1 MNQSV
6 ATNGHIYK
14 DEVLEIEPQGLE
26 HVTAA
31 QRHGRPFQMF
41 TLWMAANLVLA
52 TWVIGNL
59 AVGTFG
65 VSMMGAFI
73 ALAIGNILG
82 ALLLGLLSTFG
93 PRLGVPQMI
102 QSRAPFGL
110 LGNFGPAGLNYLAG
124 IGWFAV
130 NTVYGTFALA
140 ELAHLNYFI
149 ALAIMVVGQV
159 ALAVYGYNMIHA
171 FEKWMSVALVAV
183 FLILAV
189 FTFKAGHYG
198 LPFNPK
204 APVPFGGP
212 TGGFIITIGLA
223 LSYAFGWMPFASD
236 YSRYLPK
243 ATKPSRII
251 WWTALGM
258 FIPCLVLEW
267 MGALTVSIAMPA
279 ATAANPANAIAFL
292 MPGPLA
298 QVALLAIAAGTA
310 CANALNI
317 YSGAMSALVIKV
329 ERSPWVRAGIA
340 ALIFGG
346 VAAGVLVVANSTL
359 ASDKES
365 QIAIPEVVGAAIL
378 VAAAVAGAV
387 RFRLRRWQAAIVVG
401 TLGGLLAIGGSNPS
415 QAAAQYSNF
424 LLLLSYWIGPWV
436 AVVLVD
442 WFFKHRGSYELRAL
456 YDQSTRMRVGTIAWL
471 VGLGVSI
478 PFMNQS
484 WFVGPIPSAHP
495 QLGDVSYLVSFVVAG
510 SIYAIFG
517 RRQATTAEG
526 PLVEVIGQ
534 SVAPSEPVLAA
545 DLGYIGREA

>member
-1 MNQSV
+1 VSQGV
-6 ATNGHIYK
+6 AATGHIYK

-26 HVTAA
+26 HITAP

-73 ALAIGNILG
+73 ALAIGNVLG

-159 ALAVYGYNMIHA
+159 ALAVYGHNMIHA

-329 ERSPWVRAGIA
+329 ERSPLVRAGIA

-346 VAAGVLVVANSTL
+346 VTAGVLVVANSTL
-359 ASDKES
+359 ASDRES

-378 VAAAVAGAV
+378 VAAVVAGAV

-415 QAAAQYSNF
+415 AAAAQYSNF

-456 YDQSTRMRVGTIAWL
+456 YDQGSRIRVGTIAWI

-517 RRQATTAEG
+517 RRQATSAEE
-526 PLVEVIGQ
+526 PRVEVTGQ
-534 SVAPSEPVLAA
+534 SVASSDPVLAA
-545 DLGYIGREA
+545 DLGFVGREA

>member
-1 MNQSV
+1 MAESAV
-6 ATNGHIYK
+6 GAGHLYK
-14 DEVLEIEPQGLE
+14 DEVLEIEPHGLE
-26 HVTAA
+26 HITQA

-65 VSMMGAFI
+65 VSMLGAFV
-73 ALAIGNILG
+73 ALAIGNVLG

-140 ELAHLNYFI
+140 ELAHLNYFLS
-149 ALAIMVVGQV
+149 LAIMVVGQV
-159 ALAVYGYNMIHA
+159 ALAVYGHNMIHA
-171 FEKWMSVALVAV
+171 FERWMSVALIIV
-183 FLILAV
+183 FVILAF
-189 FTFKAGHYG
+189 FTFKAGNYG
-198 LPFNPK
+198 LAFNPK

-223 LSYAFGWMPFASD
+223 LSYAMGWMPFASD
-236 YSRYLPK
+236 YSRYLPSK
-243 ATKPSRII
+243 TKPSSIV

-258 FIPCLVLEW
+258 FIPCLILEW
-267 MGALTVSIAMPA
+267 MGALTVSVAMPA

-298 QVALLAIAAGTA
+298 KVALLAIAVGTA

-317 YSGAMSALVIKV
+317 YSGSMSALVVKV
-329 ERSPWVRAGIA
+329 ERSPWLRAGIA
-340 ALIFGG
+340 GVIFGA
-346 VAAGVLVVANSTL
+346 VTAIMLVVANSTL
-359 ASDKES
+359 ATDKES
-365 QIAIPEVVGAAIL
+365 LIAVPEVVGAAVL
-378 VAAAVAGAV
+378 VGLVVAAAV
-387 RFRLRRWQAAIVVG
+387 RFRFRRWQAAVVVG
-401 TLGGLLAIGGSNPS
+401 VLGGLLATGGSNAT
-415 QAAAQYSNF
+415 QAASQYSNF

-456 YDQSTRMRVGTIAWL
+456 YDQTSTVRVGTIAWL
-471 VGLGVSI
+471 IGLGVSV

-484 WFVGPIPSAHP
+484 WFVGPIPSAYP

-510 SIYAIFG
+510 SIFALFG
-517 RRQATTAEG
+517 RPHAGPVGEARIEVTGEVTT
-526 PLVEVIGQ
+526 
-534 SVAPSEPVLAA
+534 SSEPVLATE
-545 DLGYIGREA
+545 LGYASQEV

>member
-1 MNQSV
+1 MTQSV
-6 ATNGHIYK
+6 ASPGHLYK
-14 DEVLEIEPQGLE
+14 DEVLEIEPHGLE
-26 HVTAA
+26 HITQV
-31 QRHGRPFQMF
+31 QRHGKPFQMF

-65 VSMMGAFI
+65 VSMVGAFV
-73 ALAIGNILG
+73 ALAMGNLLG

-159 ALAVYGYNMIHA
+159 VLAVYGHNMIHA
-171 FEKWMSVALVAV
+171 FEKWMSVALVVV
-183 FLILAV
+183 FLILA
-189 FTFKAGHYG
+189 FYTFKAGHYS

-204 APVPFGGP
+204 APVPYGGQ

-223 LSYAFGWMPFASD
+223 LSYAMGWMPFASD

-243 ATKPSRII
+243 ATKPSSII

-267 MGALTVSIAMPA
+267 MGALTVSIAMPV

-292 MPGPLA
+292 MPGALA
-298 QVALLAIAAGTA
+298 QVALLAIAVGTA

-317 YSGAMSALVIKV
+317 YSGSMSALVIKV
-329 ERSPWVRAGIA
+329 ERSPLIRAGVA

-346 VAAGVLVVANSTL
+346 VTAGVLIVANSTL
-359 ASDKES
+359 ITDKES
-365 QIAIPEVVGAAIL
+365 VIATPIVAGTAIL
-378 VAAAVAGAV
+378 VALVVAAAV
-387 RFRLRRWQAAIVVG
+387 RFRFRRWQAAVVVG
-401 TLGGLLAIGGSNPS
+401 VLGGLLATGGSNAN
-415 QAAAQYSNF
+415 QAASQYSDF

-442 WFFKHRGSYELRAL
+442 WFFKHKGSYELRAL
-456 YDQSTRMRVGTIAWL
+456 YSQSSTVRVGTIAWI
-471 VGLGVSI
+471 VGLAASV
-478 PFMNQS
+478 PFMNQT
-484 WFVGPIPSAHP
+484 WYVGPIPSAYP

-510 SIYAIFG
+510 SIFAIFG
-517 RRQATTAEG
+517 RPHAGPVGEG
-526 PLVEVIGQ
+526 RVEVVGEVT
-534 SVAPSEPVLAA
+534 SSSEPALAA
-545 DLGYIGREA
+545 ELGYASHEV

>member
-1 MNQSV
+1 VSQSI
-6 ATNGHIYK
+6 ATTGHVYK

-26 HVTAA
+26 HITSP

-65 VSMMGAFI
+65 VSVTGAFI
-73 ALAIGNILG
+73 ALAIGNVLG

-102 QSRAPFGL
+102 QSRMPFGL

-171 FEKWMSVALVAV
+171 FERWMSVALVAV

-329 ERSPWVRAGIA
+329 ERSPLMRAGIA

-346 VAAGVLVVANSTL
+346 VTAGVLVVANSTL

-365 QIAIPEVVGAAIL
+365 QIAIPEVAGAAIL
-378 VAAAVAGAV
+378 VAAVVAGAV

-401 TLGGLLAIGGSNPS
+401 VLGGLLATGGSNPS
-415 QAAAQYSNF
+415 AAAAQYSNF

-456 YDQSTRMRVGTIAWL
+456 YDQSSTIRVGTIAWI

-517 RRQATTAEG
+517 RRQATAAQE
-526 PLVEVIGQ
+526 PRVDVIGRAAA
-534 SVAPSEPVLAA
+534 SSDPVLAA
-545 DLGYIGREA
+545 DLGYVGREA

>member
-1 MNQSV
+1 MTESAV
-6 ATNGHIYK
+6 SAGHLYK

-26 HVTAA
+26 HITQV
-31 QRHGRPFQMF
+31 QRHGKPFQMF

-65 VSMMGAFI
+65 VSMLGAFV
-73 ALAIGNILG
+73 ALAIGNVLG

-140 ELAHLNYFI
+140 ELAHLNYFL
-149 ALAIMVVGQV
+149 ALTIMVVGQV
-159 ALAVYGYNMIHA
+159 ALAVYGHNMIHA
-171 FEKWMSVALVAV
+171 FEKWMSVALVIV
-183 FLILAV
+183 FVILAF

-198 LPFNPK
+198 LGFNPK

-223 LSYAFGWMPFASD
+223 LSYAMGWMPFASD

-243 ATKPSRII
+243 ATKPSSII

-258 FIPCLVLEW
+258 FIPCVILEW
-267 MGALTVSIAMPA
+267 MGALTVSVAMPA

-298 QVALLAIAAGTA
+298 KLALLAIAVGTA

-317 YSGAMSALVIKV
+317 YSGSMSALVIKV
-329 ERSPWVRAGIA
+329 ERSPLVRAAIA
-340 ALIFGG
+340 GVIFGG
-346 VAAGVLVVANSTL
+346 VTAGVLVVANSTL
-359 ASDKES
+359 ATDKES
-365 QIAIPEVVGAAIL
+365 LIAVPEVVGAAVL
-378 VAAAVAGAV
+378 VGLVVAAAV
-387 RFRLRRWQAAIVVG
+387 RFRFRRWQAAIVVG
-401 TLGGLLAIGGSNPS
+401 ALGGLLATGGSNAT
-415 QAAAQYSNF
+415 AAATQYSNF

-442 WFFKHRGSYELRAL
+442 WFFKHRGSYQLRAL
-456 YDQSTRMRVGTIAWL
+456 YDQSSTVRVGTIAWL
-471 VGLGVSI
+471 VGLGVSV

-484 WFVGPIPSAHP
+484 WFVGPIPSAYP

-510 SIYAIFG
+510 SIFAIFG
-517 RRQATTAEG
+517 RPHAG
-526 PLVEVIGQ
+526 PVGEVQVEVTGE
-534 SVAPSEPVLAA
+534 VATPPESARATE
-545 DLGYIGREA
+545 LGYASQEV

>member
-1 MNQSV
+1 MAES
-6 ATNGHIYK
+6 AAIGGHMYK
-14 DEVLEIEPQGLE
+14 DEVLEIEPHGLE
-26 HVTAA
+26 HITHG
-31 QRHGRPFQMF
+31 QRHGKPFQMF

-65 VSMMGAFI
+65 VSMVGAFV

-82 ALLLGLLSTFG
+82 AVLLGLLSTFG

-243 ATKPSRII
+243 SAKPSSII

-267 MGALTVSIAMPA
+267 MGALTVSVAMPA

-298 QVALLAIAAGTA
+298 QVALLAIAVGTA

-317 YSGAMSALVIKV
+317 YSGSMSALVIKV

-340 ALIFGG
+340 AVIFGG
-346 VAAGVLVVANSTL
+346 VTAGVLIVANSTL
-359 ASDKES
+359 TADKEPLVATP
-365 QIAIPEVVGAAIL
+365 IVAGATILVALVVGAA
-378 VAAAVAGAV
+378 V
-387 RFRLRRWQAAIVVG
+387 RFRFRRWQAAIVVG
-401 TLGGLLAIGGSNPS
+401 VLGGLLATGGSNAN
-415 QAAAQYSNF
+415 QAASQYSDF

-456 YDQSTRMRVGTIAWL
+456 YDQSSTVRVGTIAWA
-471 VGLGVSI
+471 VGLAVSI

-484 WFVGPIPSAHP
+484 WYVGPIPSAHP

-510 SIYAIFG
+510 SIFAIFG
-517 RRQATTAEG
+517 RPHSG
-526 PLVEVIGQ
+526 PVGEPRVEVTGEVC
-534 SVAPSEPVLAA
+534 SSAEPALAVEP
-545 DLGYIGREA
+545 GYASREV

>member
-1 MNQSV
+1 VSQSV
-6 ATNGHIYK
+6 ATTGHMYK

-26 HVTAA
+26 HITAP

-73 ALAIGNILG
+73 ALAIGNVLG
-82 ALLLGLLSTFG
+82 AVLLGLLSTFG

-102 QSRAPFGL
+102 QSRVPFGL

-183 FLILAV
+183 FLVLAV

-329 ERSPWVRAGIA
+329 ERSPLVRAGIA

-346 VAAGVLVVANSTL
+346 VTAAVLVVANSTL

-378 VAAAVAGAV
+378 VGAVVAGAV

-401 TLGGLLAIGGSNPS
+401 TLGGLLAIGGSNPTA
-415 QAAAQYSNF
+415 AAAQYSNF

-456 YDQSTRMRVGTIAWL
+456 YDQTSRVRVGTIAWI

-517 RRQATTAEG
+517 RRQATSAAE
-526 PLVEVIGQ
+526 PRVEVIGQ
-534 SVAPSEPVLAA
+534 SVAPSDPVLAA
-545 DLGYIGREA
+545 DLGYVGREA

>member
-1 MNQSV
+1 MTESV
-6 ATNGHIYK
+6 ASTGHLYK
-14 DEVLEIEPQGLE
+14 DEVLEIEPHGLE
-26 HVTAA
+26 HITDA
-31 QRHGRPFQMF
+31 QRHGKPFQMF

-65 VSMMGAFI
+65 VSVMGAFV
-73 ALAIGNILG
+73 ALAVGNLLG

-159 ALAVYGYNMIHA
+159 ALAVYGHNMIHA
-171 FEKWMSVALVAV
+171 FEKWMSVALVVV
-183 FLILAV
+183 FVILAI
-189 FTFKAGHYG
+189 FTFKAGNYG
-198 LPFNPK
+198 LAFNPK

-212 TGGFIITIGLA
+212 TGGFIITVGLA
-223 LSYAFGWMPFASD
+223 LSYAMGWMPFASD

-243 ATKPSRII
+243 ATKPSSIV

-292 MPGPLA
+292 MPGPLSSL
-298 QVALLAIAAGTA
+298 ALLAIAAGTA

-317 YSGAMSALVIKV
+317 YSGSMSALVVKV
-329 ERSPWVRAGIA
+329 EHSPLVRAGIA

-346 VAAGVLVVANSTL
+346 VTAGVLLEANATL
-359 ASDKES
+359 ASQK
-365 QIAIPEVVGAAIL
+365 QPL
-378 VAAAVAGAV
+378 VAVPEIVLAAVLVGVVVASAV
-387 RFRLRRWQAAIVVG
+387 RFRFRRWQAATVVG
-401 TLGGLLAIGGSNPS
+401 VLGGLLATGGSNPT
-415 QAAAQYSNF
+415 QAASQYSNF
-424 LLLLSYWIGPWV
+424 LLLLAYWIGPWV

-456 YDQSTRMRVGTIAWL
+456 YDQTSTIRVGTIAWL
-471 VGLGVSI
+471 LGLAASI
-478 PFMNQS
+478 PFMNQT
-484 WFVGPIPSAHP
+484 WYVGPIPSAYP
-495 QLGDVSYLVSFVVAG
+495 QLGDISYFVSFVVAG
-510 SIYAIFG
+510 VIFAAFG
-517 RRQATTAEG
+517 RPRAGAVEEAR
-526 PLVEVIGQ
+526 VEVVG
-534 SVAPSEPVLAA
+534 EPATPIQPGLASA
-545 DLGYIGREA
+545 LGYANREV

>member
-1 MNQSV
+1 VSQSV

-26 HVTAA
+26 HITAV

-65 VSMMGAFI
+65 VSMTGAFI
-73 ALAIGNILG
+73 ALAIGNVLG

-102 QSRAPFGL
+102 QSRASFGL

-236 YSRYLPK
+236 YSRYLPQ

-329 ERSPWVRAGIA
+329 ERSPWVRAAIA

-346 VAAGVLVVANSTL
+346 VTAGVLVVANSTL
-359 ASDKES
+359 ASNKES
-365 QIAIPEVVGAAIL
+365 LIATPEVAGAAIL
-378 VAAAVAGAV
+378 VAAVVAGAV

-401 TLGGLLAIGGSNPS
+401 TLGGLLAIG
-415 QAAAQYSNF
+415 
-424 LLLLSYWIGPWV
+424 
-436 AVVLVD
+436 
-442 WFFKHRGSYELRAL
+442 E
-456 YDQSTRMRVGTIAWL
+456 
-471 VGLGVSI
+471 
-478 PFMNQS
+478 
-484 WFVGPIPSAHP
+484 
-495 QLGDVSYLVSFVVAG
+495 
-510 SIYAIFG
+510 
-517 RRQATTAEG
+517 
-526 PLVEVIGQ
+526 
-534 SVAPSEPVLAA
+534 
-545 DLGYIGREA
+545 IGRAHV

>member
-1 MNQSV
+1 MTESAV
-6 ATNGHIYK
+6 SAGHLYK

-26 HVTAA
+26 HITQV
-31 QRHGRPFQMF
+31 QRHGKPFQMF

-65 VSMMGAFI
+65 VSMLGAFV
-73 ALAIGNILG
+73 ALAIGNVLG

-140 ELAHLNYFI
+140 ELAHLNYFL

-159 ALAVYGYNMIHA
+159 ALAVYGHNMIHA
-171 FEKWMSVALVAV
+171 FEKWMSVALVIV
-183 FLILAV
+183 FVILAF

-198 LPFNPK
+198 LGFNPK

-223 LSYAFGWMPFASD
+223 LSYAMGWMPFASD

-243 ATKPSRII
+243 ATKPSSII

-258 FIPCLVLEW
+258 FIPCLILEW
-267 MGALTVSIAMPA
+267 MGALTVSVAMPA

-298 QVALLAIAAGTA
+298 KLALLAIAVGTA

-317 YSGAMSALVIKV
+317 YSGSMSALVIKV
-329 ERSPWVRAGIA
+329 ERSPLVRAAIA
-340 ALIFGG
+340 GVIFGG
-346 VAAGVLVVANSTL
+346 VTAGVLLVANSTL
-359 ASDKES
+359 ATDKES
-365 QIAIPEVVGAAIL
+365 LIAVPEVVGAAVL
-378 VAAAVAGAV
+378 VGLVVAAAV
-387 RFRLRRWQAAIVVG
+387 RFRFRRWQAAIVVG
-401 TLGGLLAIGGSNPS
+401 ALGGLLATGGSNAS
-415 QAAAQYSNF
+415 AAATQYSNF

-456 YDQSTRMRVGTIAWL
+456 YDQGSTVRVGTIAWL
-471 VGLGVSI
+471 VGLGVSV

-484 WFVGPIPSAHP
+484 WFVGPIPSAYP

-510 SIYAIFG
+510 SIFAIFG
-517 RRQATTAEG
+517 RPHAG
-526 PLVEVIGQ
+526 PVGDVHVEVTGEVTTPPG
-534 SVAPSEPVLAA
+534 SARATEV
-545 DLGYIGREA
+545 GYASQEV

>member
-1 MNQSV
+1 MTESAV
-6 ATNGHIYK
+6 SAGHLYK

-26 HVTAA
+26 HITQV
-31 QRHGRPFQMF
+31 QRHGKPFQMF

-65 VSMMGAFI
+65 VSMLGAFV
-73 ALAIGNILG
+73 ALAIGNVLG

-140 ELAHLNYFI
+140 ELAHLNYFL
-149 ALAIMVVGQV
+149 ALTIMVVGQV
-159 ALAVYGYNMIHA
+159 ALAVYGHNMIHA
-171 FEKWMSVALVAV
+171 FEKWMSVALVIV
-183 FLILAV
+183 FVILAF

-198 LPFNPK
+198 LGFNPK

-223 LSYAFGWMPFASD
+223 LSYAMGWMPFASD

-243 ATKPSRII
+243 ATKPSSII

-258 FIPCLVLEW
+258 FIPCLILEW
-267 MGALTVSIAMPA
+267 MGALTVSVAMPA

-298 QVALLAIAAGTA
+298 KLALLAIAVGTA

-317 YSGAMSALVIKV
+317 YSGSMSALVIKV
-329 ERSPWVRAGIA
+329 ERSPLVRAAIA
-340 ALIFGG
+340 GVIFGG
-346 VAAGVLVVANSTL
+346 VTAGVLLVANSTL
-359 ASDKES
+359 ATDKES
-365 QIAIPEVVGAAIL
+365 LIAVPEVVGAAVL
-378 VAAAVAGAV
+378 VGLVVAAAV
-387 RFRLRRWQAAIVVG
+387 RFRFRRWQAAIVVG
-401 TLGGLLAIGGSNPS
+401 ALGGLLATGGSNAS
-415 QAAAQYSNF
+415 AAATQYSNF

-456 YDQSTRMRVGTIAWL
+456 YDQGSTVRVGTIAWL
-471 VGLGVSI
+471 VGLGVSV

-484 WFVGPIPSAHP
+484 WFVGPIPSAYP

-510 SIYAIFG
+510 SIFAIFG
-517 RRQATTAEG
+517 RPHAG
-526 PLVEVIGQ
+526 PVGDVHVEVTGEVTTPPG
-534 SVAPSEPVLAA
+534 SARATEV
-545 DLGYIGREA
+545 GYASQEV

>member
-1 MNQSV
+1 MSQSV
-6 ATNGHIYK
+6 ATTGHMYK

-26 HVTAA
+26 HITAP

-73 ALAIGNILG
+73 ALAIGNVLG
-82 ALLLGLLSTFG
+82 AVLLGLLSTFG

-102 QSRAPFGL
+102 QSRVPFGL

-183 FLILAV
+183 FLVLAV

-329 ERSPWVRAGIA
+329 ERSPLVRAGIA

-346 VAAGVLVVANSTL
+346 VTAAVLVVANSTL

-378 VAAAVAGAV
+378 VGAVVAGAV

-401 TLGGLLAIGGSNPS
+401 TLGGLLAIGGSNPTA
-415 QAAAQYSNF
+415 AAAQYSNF

-456 YDQSTRMRVGTIAWL
+456 YDQTSRVRVGTIAWI

-517 RRQATTAEG
+517 RRQATSAAE
-526 PLVEVIGQ
+526 PRVEVIGQ
-534 SVAPSEPVLAA
+534 SVAPSDPVLAA
-545 DLGYIGREA
+545 DLGYVGREA

>member
-1 MNQSV
+1 MTDSV
-6 ATNGHIYK
+6 ARSGHLYK
-14 DEVLEIEPQGLE
+14 DEVLEIEPHGLE
-26 HVTAA
+26 HITQI
-31 QRHGRPFQMF
+31 QRHGKPFQMF

-65 VSMMGAFI
+65 VSMLGAFV
-73 ALAIGNILG
+73 ALAIGNVLG

-149 ALAIMVVGQV
+149 ALTIMVVGQV
-159 ALAVYGYNMIHA
+159 ALAVYGHNMIHA
-171 FEKWMSVALVAV
+171 FERWMSVALVVV
-183 FLILAV
+183 FVILAI
-189 FTFKAGHYG
+189 FTFKAGNYG
-198 LPFNPK
+198 LGFNPH

-223 LSYAFGWMPFASD
+223 LSYAMGWMPFASD

-243 ATKPSRII
+243 ATRPSSII

-258 FIPCLVLEW
+258 FIPCLILEW

-298 QVALLAIAAGTA
+298 QLALLAIAAGTA

-317 YSGAMSALVIKV
+317 YSGSMSALVLKV
-329 ERSPWVRAGIA
+329 ERSPLVRAGIA
-340 ALIFGG
+340 GVIFGG
-346 VAAGVLVVANSTL
+346 VTAAVLVVANSTL
-359 ASDKES
+359 ATDKES
-365 QIAIPEVVGAAIL
+365 PIATPEVVGAAIL
-378 VAAAVAGAV
+378 VGLVVASAV
-387 RFRLRRWQAAIVVG
+387 RFRFRRWQAAVVVG
-401 TLGGLLAIGGSNPS
+401 ALGGLLATGGSNPN
-415 QAAAQYSNF
+415 QAASQYSNF
-424 LLLLSYWIGPWV
+424 LLLLAYWIGPWV

-442 WFFKHRGSYELRAL
+442 WFFKHRGAYELRAL
-456 YDQSTRMRVGTIAWL
+456 YDQGSTVRVGTIAWL
-471 VGLGVSI
+471 IGLGVSV

-484 WFVGPIPSAHP
+484 WFVGPIPSAYP

-510 SIYAIFG
+510 TIFAVFG
-517 RRQATTAEG
+517 RAHAGPVNEG
-526 PLVEVIGQ
+526 RVEVTGE
-534 SVAPSEPVLAA
+534 VTAPPEPALATE
-545 DLGYIGREA
+545 LG

>member
-1 MNQSV
+1 MTESAV
-6 ATNGHIYK
+6 SAGHLYK

-26 HVTAA
+26 HITQV
-31 QRHGRPFQMF
+31 QRHGKPFQMF
-41 TLWMAANLVLA
+41 TLWLAANLVLA

-65 VSMMGAFI
+65 VSMLGAFV
-73 ALAIGNILG
+73 ALAIGNVLG

-140 ELAHLNYFI
+140 ELAHLNYFL

-159 ALAVYGYNMIHA
+159 ALAVYGHNMIHA
-171 FEKWMSVALVAV
+171 FEKWMSVALVIV
-183 FLILAV
+183 FVILAV

-198 LPFNPK
+198 LGFNPK

-223 LSYAFGWMPFASD
+223 LSYAMGWMPFASD

-243 ATKPSRII
+243 ATKPSSII

-258 FIPCLVLEW
+258 FIPCLILEW
-267 MGALTVSIAMPA
+267 MGALTVSVAMPA

-298 QVALLAIAAGTA
+298 KLALLAIAVGTA

-317 YSGAMSALVIKV
+317 YSGSMSALVIKV
-329 ERSPWVRAGIA
+329 ERSPLIRAAIA
-340 ALIFGG
+340 GVIFGG
-346 VAAGVLVVANSTL
+346 VTAGVLVVANSTL
-359 ASDKES
+359 ATDKES
-365 QIAIPEVVGAAIL
+365 LIAVPEVIGAAVL
-378 VAAAVAGAV
+378 VGVVVAAAV
-387 RFRLRRWQAAIVVG
+387 RFRFRRWQAAIVVG
-401 TLGGLLAIGGSNPS
+401 ALGGLLATGGSNAN
-415 QAAAQYSNF
+415 AAATQYSNF

-456 YDQSTRMRVGTIAWL
+456 YDQSSTVRVGTIAWL
-471 VGLGVSI
+471 VGLGVSV

-484 WFVGPIPSAHP
+484 WFVGPIPSAYP

-510 SIYAIFG
+510 SIFAIFG
-517 RRQATTAEG
+517 RPHAG
-526 PLVEVIGQ
+526 PVGEVQVEVTGEVITPPE
-534 SVAPSEPVLAA
+534 SARATEV
-545 DLGYIGREA
+545 GYASQEA